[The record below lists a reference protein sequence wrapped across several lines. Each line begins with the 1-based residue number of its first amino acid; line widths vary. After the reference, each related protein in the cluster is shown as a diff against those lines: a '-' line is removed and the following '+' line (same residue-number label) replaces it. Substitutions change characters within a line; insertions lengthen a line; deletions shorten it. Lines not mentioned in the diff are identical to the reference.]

1 MSRFLC
7 FLMASCLLIPLMPTR
22 SVFAQDSQEVSVE
35 LREEIKSL
43 IEAWNAARNEGD
55 PAAVAAFYRPTDQES
70 AKSLSSTKKS
80 TAKVSIKDI
89 SKLSD
94 TRVRVRF
101 QRSWTGPS
109 SGSARIAMSAELV
122 DGRWMLVMQKP
133 STNDLANAIL
143 KPAQEQETSVQVGGG
158 GSPLVDAVPAAP
170 VATKSPVRVVQVAGQ
185 TSSLKTSAD
194 SAATVPRTKSEN
206 QGNLSEQK
214 AGAAQE
220 SPKQVRQES
229 VEVATLPSKTQLV
242 RQSRVVQDSRPAPVP
257 VQEVASFPE
266 TVSASVGRV
275 TLMKLPAPV
284 RRVAVGD
291 PNVADFTM
299 VSPTELY
306 ILGKSVGTTNLLL
319 WDAKGETHSL
329 EAIVSVNLSPLQ
341 DSLTRSL
348 PRETDIQISA
358 ASGSVVLSGSI
369 ADTVAAD
376 AAINLADAY
385 IQNLNRYLR
394 TVASSTGA
402 AGGAGGAG
410 ASGPSAM
417 RVINLMRIR
426 DPQQVMLEVRIAEV
440 SKDLLEKLGLNFT
453 SLAKG
458 QVDQAVLGDRSPL
471 TVTGGITSRVIS
483 ASPATGAL
491 SYLLTGKW
499 SGSVEIN
506 AQKDDGLVKILAE
519 PTLVAMS
526 GKEGSFLSGGSV
538 YIPVPTVS
546 GSSPTL
552 EPTEFGI
559 RLKFLP
565 TVLDNGRISLQVSPE
580 VSEPI
585 LVNGQTGFSIR
596 RVSSTVQMR
605 EGETLVIGGLIKD
618 NLTESIKAFPLL
630 GEIPI
635 LGALFRSTEF
645 RNNKSELLVVVSP
658 TLVRA
663 STTMPALPTDSFVPP
678 SRSELFL
685 GGKLEGSG
693 PPPVRGEE
701 KNAPR

>member
-1 MSRFLC
+1 
-7 FLMASCLLIPLMPTR
+7 
-22 SVFAQDSQEVSVE
+22 
-35 LREEIKSL
+35 
-43 IEAWNAARNEGD
+43 
-55 PAAVAAFYRPTDQES
+55 
-70 AKSLSSTKKS
+70 
-80 TAKVSIKDI
+80 
-89 SKLSD
+89 
-94 TRVRVRF
+94 
-101 QRSWTGPS
+101 
-109 SGSARIAMSAELV
+109 
-122 DGRWMLVMQKP
+122 
-133 STNDLANAIL
+133 
-143 KPAQEQETSVQVGGG
+143 
-158 GSPLVDAVPAAP
+158 
-170 VATKSPVRVVQVAGQ
+170 
-185 TSSLKTSAD
+185 
-194 SAATVPRTKSEN
+194 
-206 QGNLSEQK
+206 
-214 AGAAQE
+214 
-220 SPKQVRQES
+220 
-229 VEVATLPSKTQLV
+229 
-242 RQSRVVQDSRPAPVP
+242 
-257 VQEVASFPE
+257 
-266 TVSASVGRV
+266 
-275 TLMKLPAPV
+275 
-284 RRVAVGD
+284 
-291 PNVADFTM
+291 
-299 VSPTELY
+299 
-306 ILGKSVGTTNLLL
+306 
-319 WDAKGETHSL
+319 
-329 EAIVSVNLSPLQ
+329 
-341 DSLTRSL
+341 
-348 PRETDIQISA
+348 
-358 ASGSVVLSGSI
+358 
-369 ADTVAAD
+369 
-376 AAINLADAY
+376 
-385 IQNLNRYLR
+385 
-394 TVASSTGA
+394 
-402 AGGAGGAG
+402 
-410 ASGPSAM
+410 M

-440 SKDLLEKLGLNFT
+440 SKDLLEKLGLSYT

-458 QVDQAVLGDRSPL
+458 QITSAISSGAISTAEFDAKKFA
-471 TVTGGITSRVIS
+471 VTGGISSRVVS
-483 ASPATGAL
+483 ASSATGAL

-499 SGSVEIN
+499 SGVFDIN

-552 EPTEFGI
+552 QQTEFGI